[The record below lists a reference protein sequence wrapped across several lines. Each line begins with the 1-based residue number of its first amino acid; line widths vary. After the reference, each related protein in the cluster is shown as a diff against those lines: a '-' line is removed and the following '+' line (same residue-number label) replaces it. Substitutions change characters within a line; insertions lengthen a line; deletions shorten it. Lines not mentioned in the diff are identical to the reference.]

1 MHFCVWLLWINITSV
16 RTIRAVSGS
25 SWFTL
30 LVKGI
35 PVLDV
40 LRFLICFPAD
50 GLGCF
55 AVRATIRS
63 AAVTILVHVLSGAH
77 GCFSVGHTLR
87 NGIAGPW
94 CICIFCFL
102 LQFLKDHLEGRKI
115 PMAVQAPQAIEGICL
130 R

>member
-1 MHFCVWLLWINITSV
+1 MHFCVWLLLINITSV

-50 GLGCF
+50 GLLG
-55 AVRATIRS
+55 V
-63 AAVTILVHVLSGAH
+63 
-77 GCFSVGHTLR
+77 
-87 NGIAGPW
+87 
-94 CICIFCFL
+94 
-102 LQFLKDHLEGRKI
+102 LQFGLLS
-115 PMAVQAPQAIEGICL
+115 VVL
-130 R
+130 L